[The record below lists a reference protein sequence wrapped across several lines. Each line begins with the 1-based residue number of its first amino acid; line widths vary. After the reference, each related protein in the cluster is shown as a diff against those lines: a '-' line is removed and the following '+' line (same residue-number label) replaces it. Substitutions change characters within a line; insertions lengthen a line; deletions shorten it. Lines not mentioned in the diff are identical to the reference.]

1 MTADSFEKAKMGMRD
16 TAKGI
21 KDTAEGVNETA
32 EGVNETAEGVNETAE
47 GVNET
52 AEGVIEGVKDTA
64 ERVIKGVKDTVKGA
78 KEGVEQTAEGVKDT
92 AEEVVDTD
100 THSGSDDERENREY
114 NESGSKESMNPEDI
128 AQHEPTA
135 VKRDLGTDIAD
146 EGQTGTDSPEA
157 REKIKK
163 SGITEAK

>member
-1 MTADSFEKAKMGMRD
+1 MTADSFEKAKKGMRD

-21 KDTAEGVNETA
+21 KDTVKGVEDTA
-32 EGVNETAEGVNETAE
+32 GGVHETAE

-78 KEGVEQTAEGVKDT
+78 KEGVEETAEGVKDT

-114 NESGSKESMNPEDI
+114 NESGSKEPMNPEDI
-128 AQHEPTA
+128 AEHEPTA

-157 REKIKK
+157 REKFKK

>member
-1 MTADSFEKAKMGMRD
+1 MTADSFEKAKKGMRD

-21 KDTAEGVNETA
+21 KDTVKGVEDTA
-32 EGVNETAEGVNETAE
+32 EGVHGTAG

-78 KEGVEQTAEGVKDT
+78 KEGVGETAEGVKDT

-114 NESGSKESMNPEDI
+114 NESGSKEPMNPEDI
-128 AQHEPTA
+128 AEHEPTA

-157 REKIKK
+157 REKFKK

>member
-1 MTADSFEKAKMGMRD
+1 MTADSFEKAKKGMRD

-21 KDTAEGVNETA
+21 KDTVKGVEDTSEGVHETA
-32 EGVNETAEGVNETAE
+32 G

-78 KEGVEQTAEGVKDT
+78 KEGVEETAEGVKDT
-92 AEEVVDTD
+92 AQEVVDAD
-100 THSGSDDERENREY
+100 THTGSDDERKNREY
-114 NESGSKESMNPEDI
+114 SESGSKEPMNPEDI
-128 AQHEPTA
+128 AEHEPTA